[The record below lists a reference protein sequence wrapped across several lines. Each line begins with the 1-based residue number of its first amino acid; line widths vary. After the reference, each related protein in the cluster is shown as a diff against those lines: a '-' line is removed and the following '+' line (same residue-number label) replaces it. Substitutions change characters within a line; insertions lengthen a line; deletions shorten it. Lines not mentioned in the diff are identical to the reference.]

1 MKTIITYGTFDLLHI
16 GHLNLLKKLKS
27 MGDQLIVGVSTDEF
41 NLEKGK
47 QSIYKFQDRAD
58 IVSALEYVD
67 YVIPESNWEQKE
79 NDIRKYNVDI
89 FAIGSDWQ
97 GKFDH
102 LKPLCEVI
110 YLPRTKNISSTAI
123 RKSINS
129 DKIDELKSAL
139 DSIKAIINTIQ

>member
-41 NLEKGK
+41 NLQKGK

-58 IVSALEYVD
+58 IVAALEYVD

-79 NDIRKYNVDI
+79 NDIRKYHVDI

-102 LKPLCEVI
+102 LKPLCDVI
-110 YLPRTKNISSTAI
+110 YLPRTENISSTAI

-139 DSIKAIINTIQ
+139 DSIKAIISTIE